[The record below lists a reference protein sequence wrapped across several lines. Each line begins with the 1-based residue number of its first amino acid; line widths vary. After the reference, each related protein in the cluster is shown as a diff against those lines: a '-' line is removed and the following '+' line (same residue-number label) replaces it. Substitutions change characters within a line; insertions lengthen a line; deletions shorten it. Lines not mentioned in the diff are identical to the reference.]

1 MIANIWLWIDLGLA
15 TLWIIYRGLV
25 RWVNHLDDKWEER
38 YGTLPPVEPEEP
50 IWAELRAVKK
60 WYASD
65 DRLWEDDDRQAAM
78 ILALEALVE
87 ARWRRH
93 MEMEEIPVR
102 DLVRSYQMLGV
113 AVGSEAGSTLLDYA
127 EREIAAG
134 RSSMIREQTRARPAL
149 VDVTGAI
156 GGVWLD
162 DGTELIAYDDGRSE
176 VRPRDPT
183 IPTDG

>member
-1 MIANIWLWIDLGLA
+1 MIANINDIIPLLIIGCGFVFLWFADR
-15 TLWIIYRGLV
+15 TP
-25 RWVNHLDDKWEER
+25 
-38 YGTLPPVEPEEP
+38 TPPAISTAEPEEP

-65 DRLWEDDDRQAAM
+65 DRLREDDDRQAAM

-102 DLVRSYQMLGV
+102 DLVRSYQVLGV

-134 RSSMIREQTRARPAL
+134 RSSVIREQARARPAL
-149 VDVTGAI
+149 ADVPGAI
-156 GGVWLD
+156 GAVWLD